1 VRFER
6 VCQLPLSRLVIGAQ
20 VVALALV
27 LAWPRTGESGPTG
40 GVGGSVAIQAGDSP
54 KADRSGVVVF
64 LESVGGDPQ
73 PLAAAPQV
81 HQRDQK
87 FAPDVTVVT
96 KGSTVDFP
104 NDDKI
109 FHNVF
114 SVSQPAR
121 FDLGLYKS
129 GDSKSVTFGKA
140 GVVDVYCNIHPQMA
154 AKIRVLD
161 TGYYAVT
168 ANDGSFFIP
177 NVPPGTYP
185 IVAWQ
190 PYGDEFRGSVTV
202 TAGSRANVSVQ
213 LTEGERPKR
222 HLRKDGQ
229 PYGRYK

>member
-1 VRFER
+1 MSFPR
-6 VCQLPLSRLVIGAQ
+6 LSHLVIGAQ
-20 VVALALV
+20 AVVLALV
-27 LAWPRTGESGPTG
+27 VGWPSAGRSGPTG
-40 GVGGSVAIQAGDSP
+40 GVGGSVSIQAGDSP
-54 KADRSGVVVF
+54 KADRSGVVVY
-64 LESVGGDPQ
+64 LEGVGGDPQ
-73 PLAAAPQV
+73 PLANAPQV
-81 HQRDQK
+81 HQRDQR
-87 FAPDVTVVT
+87 FAPEVTVVT
-96 KGSTVDFP
+96 KGTTVDFP

-129 GDSKSVTFGKA
+129 GESKSVTFNKP

-190 PYGDEFRGSVTV
+190 PYGDEFHGSVTV
-202 TAGSRANVSVQ
+202 TAGGRANVSIQ
-213 LTEGERPKR
+213 LTEGERTKR